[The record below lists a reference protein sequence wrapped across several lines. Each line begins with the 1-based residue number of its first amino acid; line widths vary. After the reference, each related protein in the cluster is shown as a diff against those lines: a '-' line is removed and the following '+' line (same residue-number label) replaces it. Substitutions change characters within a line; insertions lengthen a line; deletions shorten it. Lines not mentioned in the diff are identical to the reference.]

1 MDRSNRAFNT
11 ECYMNDL
18 QFKKL
23 KLIARKNC
31 LSILDNTGLV
41 HDGRIT
47 SSNLDTF
54 ISYPVN
60 IVGSGVISLSA
71 IEKPFSYGVIADGI
85 LTITRG
91 MTKTTLAVQEVDEFP
106 VIPECD
112 LLQGTF
118 RDANEITRLKAF
130 ADKDLSRIAL
140 SCIHINDSYIS
151 ATDAHKVRWVPKSS
165 TVSNLLIPPS
175 LFSLLTDK
183 YSVWFDEAEIPA
195 YMKFIG
201 YAGEEIVT
209 RTVTVNYPNIKAVIP
224 AIRPVKFTINTTYL
238 LDAIAQTIACT
249 EKSKPNI
256 YFRLIEN
263 VLQVSASNTETNAT
277 YSATYNVLREGYL
290 GEFHIYFDA
299 KFLKTIAE
307 IYKTS
312 WLTFEMHQSNRP
324 VVINANNLLMPT
336 SEESTAQEI
345 KVFDK
350 MVEEYLNPEAVV
362 IVEGKKTKRKTANCL

>member
-1 MDRSNRAFNT
+1 M
-11 ECYMNDL
+11 
-18 QFKKL
+18 
-23 KLIARKNC
+23 
-31 LSILDNTGLV
+31 
-41 HDGRIT
+41 
-47 SSNLDTF
+47 DTF

-71 IEKPFSYGVIADGI
+71 IEKQFSYGVIADGI

-91 MTKTTLAVQEVDEFP
+91 MNKTTQAVQAVAEFP
-106 VIPECD
+106 IRPECN
-112 LLQGTF
+112 LLQGSF
-118 RDANEITRLKAF
+118 RDANEINRLKAF
-130 ADKDLSRIAL
+130 ADRDLNRIAL
-140 SCIHINDSYIS
+140 SCIHINDTYIS

-175 LFSLLTDK
+175 LFGLLTDK
-183 YSVWFDEAEIPA
+183 YAVWFDEAEKPT

-209 RTVTVNYPNIKAVIP
+209 RTVLVNYPNIKSVIP
-224 AIRPVKFTINTTYL
+224 AIRPVRFTINTGYI
-238 LDAIAQTIACT
+238 LDAIAMTIACS

-256 YFRLIEN
+256 CFRLIGN
-263 VLQVSASNTETNAT
+263 FLHVSAANTETNAA

-299 KFLKTIAE
+299 NFLKTIAE

-324 VVINANNLLMPT
+324 VVINSNNLLMPT
-336 SEESTAQEI
+336 SEESTSQEI

-350 MVEEYLNPEAVV
+350 LVEEYLNPEPIVSAAV
-362 IVEGKKTKRKTANCL
+362 KKARRLMVKNVV

>member
-1 MDRSNRAFNT
+1 
-11 ECYMNDL
+11 MNDL

-23 KLIARKNC
+23 KSIARKNC
-31 LSILDNTGLV
+31 HSILDNTGLV

-91 MTKTTLAVQEVDEFP
+91 ITRTTQAVQDVDEFP
-106 VIPECD
+106 DRPECN

-118 RDANEITRLKAF
+118 RDANEINRLKAF
-130 ADKDLSRIAL
+130 ADKDLTRIAL
-140 SCIHINDSYIS
+140 SCIHINDTYIS

-175 LFSLLTDK
+175 LFGLLTDK
-183 YSVWFDEAEIPA
+183 YTVWFDEAEKPT

-209 RTVTVNYPNIKAVIP
+209 RKVLVNYPNIKSVIP
-224 AIRPVKFTINTTYL
+224 VIRPVKFTINTGYI
-238 LDAIAQTIACT
+238 LDAIAQTIGCT
-249 EKSKPNI
+249 GKLTPNI
-256 YFRLIEN
+256 YFRLIGDF
-263 VLQVSASNTETNAT
+263 LHVSAANTETNAT
-277 YSATYNVLREGYL
+277 YSSTYNVLREGYL

-299 KFLKTIAE
+299 IFLKTIAE

-324 VVINANNLLMPT
+324 VVINENNLLMPT
-336 SEESTAQEI
+336 NEESTAQEI
-345 KVFDK
+345 NVFDK
-350 MVEEYLNPEAVV
+350 LVEEYLNPEPVV
-362 IVEGKKTKRKTANCL
+362 IGEGKKTKRKTANCA